1 MKLIYECLWWAML
14 VNNTSKNECVFL
26 TSISMFVFL
35 SDSKNLLKRP
45 QQKYADTTGIT
56 INMVLVQKPFVSFL
70 SILRIQIFFD
80 NCI

>member
-1 MKLIYECLWWAML
+1 M
-14 VNNTSKNECVFL
+14 NNTSKINVFFF

-35 SDSKNLLKRP
+35 SDSKNLLRRP

-56 INMVLVQKPFVSFL
+56 INMVRVQKPFVSFL

-80 NCI
+80 DCI